1 MEIVKTKDGSDTIFV
16 KELDEFYH
24 SPRGAVS
31 ESKYVFIKNGLEEY
45 LKLNKCSSISILEIG
60 LGTGL
65 NALLSFE
72 FSIKNNIKINYTGI
86 EKNPIPNKLNIQLNY
101 TDTLNDEFKK
111 IIYSEWNKFVKLDS
125 NFNLIKINSD
135 IIDFETEEKY
145 DVIFFDAFAKSK
157 QRDIWSDEIIEKT
170 SNLLKEKGIFVTY
183 ASTSQLKKQL
193 KNLNFEIIKKKGAL
207 GKREMTLA
215 IKKI

>member
-60 LGTGL
+60 LGTCL
-65 NALLSFE
+65 NALLTLD

-86 EKNPIPNKLNIQLNY
+86 EKYPIPNETNIKLNYLEIFK
-101 TDTLNDEFKK
+101 DDFKK
-111 IIYSEWNKFVKLDS
+111 IIYSDWNKSVEINS
-125 NFNLIKINSD
+125 NFSLIKINSD
-135 IIDFETEEKY
+135 IIDFETEEKF

-157 QRDIWSDEIIEKT
+157 QKDIWSDEIIEKT
-170 SNLLKEKGIFVTY
+170 SNLIKEKGIFVTY

-215 IKKI
+215 IKK